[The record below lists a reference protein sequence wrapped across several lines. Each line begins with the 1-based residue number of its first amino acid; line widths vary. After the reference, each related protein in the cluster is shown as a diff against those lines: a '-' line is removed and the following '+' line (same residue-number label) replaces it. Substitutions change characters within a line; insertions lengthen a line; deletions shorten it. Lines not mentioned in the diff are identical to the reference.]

1 MPLKQGV
8 RPVLIVPKGSRRVFR
23 GDLLA
28 TGYKPHTGP
37 RSKREGEIQAWVKF
51 IGRSRQVHA
60 QEELLDDG
68 DVAVFAHSEP
78 AGTGLDHFIAAML
91 DRASFS
97 GGARVLRAD
106 LRSRGWDV

>member
-8 RPVLIVPKGSRRVFR
+8 QPVLIVAKDSRRVFR

-37 RSKREGEIQAWVKF
+37 RSKRDGEIQAWVKL
-51 IGRSRQVHA
+51 IGRGRQVHA

-68 DVAVFAHSEP
+68 STAVFAHSEP
-78 AGTGLDHFIAAML
+78 AGVGLDHFFAAIL

-97 GGARVLRAD
+97 GGARVLRGD